1 MPMPI
6 AIFIGVEGSLPRLR
20 SQANTAMMTGVRN
33 TTQKGLADWKIS
45 AVMGMPKISR
55 RV

>member
-1 MPMPI
+1 MPM

-20 SQANTAMMTGVRN
+20 SHEKTAMTSGVRK

-45 AVMGMPKISR
+45 AVMGIPKISR